1 MKRKILL
8 GTDWWTDCD
17 DCVAVRLLANAHKAG
32 EIELCGVVLNACME
46 DSAPSL
52 SAFLTGE
59 GLRDLPIGIDLAGTD
74 FAGDYFRYQKP
85 LCAYPHRIQKNEDCP
100 DGVELYRRV
109 LTESDGKVDIVE
121 IGFYQVLAN
130 LLRTPGGTQLVREKV
145 GRIYAMAGKWDE
157 DGGREHNFCNN
168 ARSREAAQYLCE
180 KCPVPITFLGFE
192 VGESVRSGDG
202 LPQDD
207 LLAVAMTAHG
217 HEHGRSSWDPMT
229 ALLAV
234 VGDAKTAGYS
244 EVHGTAS
251 VDADTG
257 ANHFTENPQGLHTY
271 VVKEKSDE
279 YYRTEIQKAI
289 PHT

>member
-32 EIELCGVVLNACME
+32 EIELCGVVLNACMA

-52 SAFLTGE
+52 NAFLTYD
-59 GLRDLPIGIDLAGTD
+59 GLGDVPIGVDLAGTD

-85 LCAYPHRIQKNEDCP
+85 LCAYPHRILSNADCP
-100 DGVELYRRV
+100 DGVELYRKI
-109 LTESDGKVDIVE
+109 LTESDEKTDIVE
-121 IGFYQVLAN
+121 IGFCQVLAN
-130 LLRTPGGTQLVREKV
+130 LLRTPDGERLVREKV
-145 GRIYAMAGKWDE
+145 GHVYAMAGKWDE
-157 DGGREHNFCNN
+157 DGGLEHNFCNN

-180 KCPVPITFLGFE
+180 KCPVPMTFLGFE
-192 VGESVRSGDG
+192 VGESVLSGDG

-207 LLAVAMTAHG
+207 VLGLSMRAHG

-229 ALLAV
+229 VLLAI
-234 VGDAKTAGYS
+234 VGDAKEAGYR
-244 EVHGTAS
+244 EVRGTAS
-251 VDADTG
+251 VDAETG

-279 YYRTEIQKAI
+279 YYRSEIQKRI
-289 PHT
+289 

>member
-17 DCVAVRLLANAHKAG
+17 DCVAVRLLTNAHKAG
-32 EIELCGVVLNACME
+32 EIELCGVVLNACMA

-52 SAFLTGE
+52 NAFLTYD
-59 GLRDLPIGIDLAGTD
+59 GLGNVPIGVDLAGTD

-85 LCAYPHRIQKNEDCP
+85 LCAYPHRILSNADCP
-100 DGVELYRRV
+100 DGVELYRKI
-109 LTESDGKVDIVE
+109 LTESDEKINIVE
-121 IGFYQVLAN
+121 IGFCQVLAN
-130 LLRTPGGTQLVREKV
+130 LLRTPDGERLVREKV
-145 GRIYAMAGKWDE
+145 GHVYAMAGKWDE
-157 DGGREHNFCNN
+157 DGGLEHNFCNN

-180 KCPVPITFLGFE
+180 KCPVPMTFLGFE
-192 VGESVRSGDG
+192 VGESVLSGDG

-207 LLAVAMTAHG
+207 VLGLSMRAHG

-229 ALLAV
+229 VLLAI
-234 VGDAKTAGYS
+234 VGDAKEAGYR
-244 EVHGTAS
+244 EVRGTAS
-251 VDADTG
+251 VDAETG

-279 YYRTEIQKAI
+279 YYRSEIQKRI
-289 PHT
+289 

>member
-1 MKRKILL
+1 MNRKILL

-130 LLRTPGGTQLVREKV
+130 LLRSPDGTQLVRE
-145 GRIYAMAGKWDE
+145 
-157 DGGREHNFCNN
+157 
-168 ARSREAAQYLCE
+168 
-180 KCPVPITFLGFE
+180 
-192 VGESVRSGDG
+192 RSGASTPWRVNGTRMADG
-202 LPQDD
+202 NTISATTPVREKRRSICAKNVPCRL
-207 LLAVAMTAHG
+207 
-217 HEHGRSSWDPMT
+217 RSS
-229 ALLAV
+229 
-234 VGDAKTAGYS
+234 
-244 EVHGTAS
+244 AS
-251 VDADTG
+251 RS
-257 ANHFTENPQGLHTY
+257 AN
-271 VVKEKSDE
+271 
-279 YYRTEIQKAI
+279 RC
-289 PHT
+289 

>member
-17 DCVAVRLLANAHKAG
+17 DCVAVRLLTNAHKAG
-32 EIELCGVVLNACME
+32 EIELCGVVLNACMA

-52 SAFLTGE
+52 NAFLTYD
-59 GLRDLPIGIDLAGTD
+59 GLGDVPIGVDLAGTD

-85 LCAYPHRIQKNEDCP
+85 LCAYPHRILSNADCP
-100 DGVELYRRV
+100 DGVELYRKI
-109 LTESDGKVDIVE
+109 LTESDEKINIVE
-121 IGFYQVLAN
+121 IGFCQVLAN
-130 LLRTPGGTQLVREKV
+130 LLRTPDGERLVREKV
-145 GRIYAMAGKWDE
+145 GHVYAMAGKWDE
-157 DGGREHNFCNN
+157 DGGLEHNFCNN

-180 KCPVPITFLGFE
+180 KCPVPMTFLGFE
-192 VGESVRSGDG
+192 VGESVLSGDG

-207 LLAVAMTAHG
+207 VLGLSMRAHG

-229 ALLAV
+229 VLLAI
-234 VGDAKTAGYS
+234 VGDAKEAGYR
-244 EVHGTAS
+244 EVRGTAS
-251 VDADTG
+251 VDAETG

-279 YYRTEIQKAI
+279 YYRSEIQKRI
-289 PHT
+289 